1 MLPWIQAHMNEI
13 MGVDNTGAILFLPS
27 SKDPRPV
34 IQIVS
39 SNPEQVNSSVLETK
53 LSDDETFSGLFIIEV
68 SSGAVSQS
76 MNPHALRDPYQERPS
91 CGASIGVD
99 KFAEKSQ
106 TFGAYVYLERE
117 GCQGRVYGLTCHHI
131 LQDFS
136 VTERNNGVRD
146 GILGDCE
153 VRLLQPSLGHARFVQ
168 RQKSSSLSDS
178 SRVLNGQLKD
188 CEIQVGSFGKVTCSS
203 GYRMEEYESFPDKSR
218 QVWLR
223 KKNPCQ
229 ILLTIED

>member
-1 MLPWIQAHMNEI
+1 MSAPAVVCAVAEDFVLA
-13 MGVDNTGAILFLPS
+13 VDVESVVTSPTALEYWVVDIES
-27 SKDPRPV
+27 
-34 IQIVS
+34 
-39 SNPEQVNSSVLETK
+39 SSV
-53 LSDDETFSGLFIIEV
+53 SCSFR
-68 SSGAVSQS
+68 AVPIPPR
-76 MNPHALRDPYQERPS
+76 N
-91 CGASIGVD
+91 G
-99 KFAEKSQ
+99 
-106 TFGAYVYLERE
+106 
-117 GCQGRVYGLTCHHI
+117 HHI

-178 SRVLNGQLKD
+178 SRGLNRQLKD

-218 QVWLR
+218 QV
-223 KKNPCQ
+223 
-229 ILLTIED
+229 